1 MGLTS
6 KGVKNMKI
14 ENVLGYERE
23 FILELQDYLKDC
35 NRLILD
41 DAWDYMHSYLKNFY
55 KNGQEFFM
63 DEEVKLIKEAGYDL
77 KGYNDWSNVEY
88 YLWDII
94 ESNIYY
100 ITDIVLR
107 YTANKEKERI
117 DYYTAITEMDI
128 TNIVEQATEFYDDKP
143 LAELKNEVLENI
155 NKLVREI
162 V

>member
-1 MGLTS
+1 
-6 KGVKNMKI
+6 MKI

-41 DAWDYMHSYLKNFY
+41 DAWDYMHSYLRNFY

-63 DEEVKLIKEAGYDL
+63 DEEVKLIKEAGHDL
-77 KGYNDWSNVEY
+77 KGYDDWSNVEY

-107 YTANKEKERI
+107 YAANKEKERI

>member
-1 MGLTS
+1 
-6 KGVKNMKI
+6 MKI

-41 DAWDYMHSYLKNFY
+41 DAWDYMHSYLRNFY

-77 KGYNDWSNVEY
+77 KGYDDWSNVEY

>member
-1 MGLTS
+1 
-6 KGVKNMKI
+6 MKI
-14 ENVLGYERE
+14 ENVLSYERE

-41 DAWDYMHSYLKNFY
+41 DAWDYMHSYLRNFY
-55 KNGQEFFM
+55 KNGQELFL

-77 KGYNDWSNVEY
+77 KGYDDWSNVEY

-94 ESNIYY
+94 EDNIYY
-100 ITDIVLR
+100 ITATVLR
-107 YTANKEKERI
+107 YVATKEKERI

>member
-1 MGLTS
+1 
-6 KGVKNMKI
+6 MKI

-63 DEEVKLIKEAGYDL
+63 DEEAKLLKEAGYDL
-77 KGYNDWSNVEY
+77 KGYDDWSNVEY

-107 YTANKEKERI
+107 YTANKEEERI

>member
-1 MGLTS
+1 
-6 KGVKNMKI
+6 MKI

-55 KNGQEFFM
+55 KNGQEFFL

-77 KGYNDWSNVEY
+77 KGYDDWSNVEY

-94 ESNIYY
+94 EDNICY
-100 ITDIVLR
+100 ITATVLR
-107 YTANKEKERI
+107 YVATKEKERI
-117 DYYTAITEMDI
+117 DFYNAVTEN
-128 TNIVEQATEFYDDKP
+128 NIVDIVDQETEFFDDKP
-143 LAELKNEVLENI
+143 LSELTDNVLAHI
-155 NKLVREI
+155 NKLVEESI
-162 V
+162 KEVI

>member
-1 MGLTS
+1 
-6 KGVKNMKI
+6 MKI

-41 DAWDYMHSYLKNFY
+41 DAWDYMHSYLRNFY

-77 KGYNDWSNVEY
+77 KGYDDWSNVEY

-107 YTANKEKERI
+107 YAANKEKERI

>member
-1 MGLTS
+1 
-6 KGVKNMKI
+6 MKI

-41 DAWDYMHSYLKNFY
+41 DAWDYMHSYLRNFY
-55 KNGQEFFM
+55 KNGQELFL
-63 DEEVKLIKEAGYDL
+63 DEEVKLLKEAGYDL
-77 KGYNDWSNVEY
+77 KGYDDWSNVEY

-94 ESNIYY
+94 EDNICY
-100 ITDIVLR
+100 ITATVLR
-107 YTANKEKERI
+107 YVATKEKERI

-155 NKLVREI
+155 DKLVREI